1 MSLETYKPGSYPNL
15 PPPLGTVG
23 VSGWVRNNLFSSIS
37 NSILTIFLHM
47 VTHFRH
53 AVASAGGHVD
63 RVPGASTN

>member
-37 NSILTIFLHM
+37 NSLINHI
-47 VTHFRH
+47 VSY
-53 AVASAGGHVD
+53 SALLF
-63 RVPGASTN
+63 NCWYC